1 MKQIIFASTLGFA
14 LIASA
19 AWIPSQKVDAVLFQ
33 SGTAPERAR
42 GGASRTIF
50 QSGTAPERAR
60 GGASRTIFQS
70 GTAPERARGGASR
83 TIFQSGTAPER
94 ARGGAS
100 RTIFQSGT
108 APERARGGASRTIFQ
123 SGTAP
128 ERARGGASRTTFQSG
143 TAPERTRGGAARDG
157 RRYLSYP
164 DSTVE
169 QPAAIL
175 ALLPQSYFGTTVS
188 QRAEIL
194 VYVPFSAAR
203 QSVFSLKDA
212 EGNTLHEMNIPIS
225 GRAEVI
231 SIKVPTELKV
241 EKEYQWFLALKV
253 DGELTTRT
261 PYVDGWIKRVRP
273 NQEVAA
279 SMQQAD
285 LLKQAEAFA
294 KHGVWYD
301 CVATLAKLR
310 ATQPN
315 NTNLDKEWVE
325 LLESVGLQQIKKAP
339 IVALNQF

>member
-1 MKQIIFASTLGFA
+1 MKQLILASTLGFA

-19 AWIPSQKVDAVLFQ
+19 AWIPSHKVRAVSFSSPEDSAPQKA
-33 SGTAPERAR
+33 T

-70 GTAPERARGGASR
+70 GTAPERAAGGASR

-94 ARGGAS
+94 AAGGAS

-108 APERARGGASRTIFQ
+108 APERAAGGAS
-123 SGTAP
+123 
-128 ERARGGASRTTFQSG
+128 
-143 TAPERTRGGAARDG
+143 RDG
-157 RRYLSYP
+157 RRYLSYL
-164 DSTVE
+164 DNTI

-188 QRAEIL
+188 QRASIF

-203 QSVFSLKDA
+203 EGAFSLKDA

-225 GRAEVI
+225 GRPEII
-231 SIKVPTELKV
+231 SIKVPAEL
-241 EKEYQWFLALKV
+241 EINKEYKWFLALKV
-253 DGELTTRT
+253 DGQLTART

-273 NQEVAA
+273 NQEIAA
-279 SMQQAD
+279 SMQQKD

-315 NTNLDKEWVE
+315 NANLD
-325 LLESVGLQQIKKAP
+325 
-339 IVALNQF
+339 

>member
-1 MKQIIFASTLGFA
+1 MKRTIFASTLGFA

-19 AWIPSQKVDAVLFQ
+19 AWIPSQKVRAVSFSSPEDSTPQKATGGASRTIFQ
-33 SGTAPERAR
+33 SGSAPERARGGASRTIFQSGSAPERDR

-83 TIFQSGTAPER
+83 
-94 ARGGAS
+94 
-100 RTIFQSGT
+100 
-108 APERARGGASRTIFQ
+108 
-123 SGTAP
+123 
-128 ERARGGASRTTFQSG
+128 
-143 TAPERTRGGAARDG
+143 DG

-164 DSTVE
+164 DNTVE

-188 QRAEIL
+188 QRAEIF
-194 VYVPFSAAR
+194 VYVPVSAAR
-203 QSVFSLKDA
+203 EGAFSLKDA

-225 GRAEVI
+225 GKAEVI
-231 SIKVPTELKV
+231 SIKVPTELKI
-241 EKEYQWFLALKV
+241 EKEYKWFLALKV
-253 DGELTTRT
+253 DGQLTTRT

-273 NQEVAA
+273 NQEIAA
-279 SMQQAD
+279 SMQQND

-315 NTNLDKEWVE
+315 NANLDREWLE

-339 IVALNQF
+339 IVASNIGF